1 MKMKMKKTLVIIVTA
16 ALTIGTMAGCSQTT
30 LNYSREIYN
39 TANWESTTSD
49 TTGVISVDGQGVKE
63 EVTFT
68 ATGYTAN
75 DKSYVDMKFNNTS
88 GKIKIPELKAY
99 SDGTTSYINKS
110 FYEGIYALNGQAES
124 TGLANIKEEYIAIDN
139 ATTTGM
145 DVNQL
150 KALTSKPDGVVELGK
165 LVFGENSNIDLPFVQ
180 NGREYTI
187 NLDANQTVDLGA
199 KAIKAAGNNIE
210 NINNTFKLGL
220 PTESITQIK
229 TAVNDASFD
238 ASLTDIK
245 TALAGSTITS
255 KDVFTDGNYI
265 SDCNINLQVK
275 DFGKVSITMK
285 STSTKSEVKAIDIPS
300 SKIKLTA
307 EEFAKISAPTN
318 TTIPATTNVIAK

>member
-1 MKMKMKKTLVIIVTA
+1 MKMKKTLVLIMTA
-16 ALTIGTMAGCSQTT
+16 ALTVGTMVGCSQTT
-30 LNYSREIYN
+30 LNYSKELSN
-39 TANWESTTSD
+39 TAKWEATTSNIE
-49 TTGVISVDGQGVKE
+49 GKVNIEASGIKE

-68 ATGYTAN
+68 ATGYTAK
-75 DKSYVDMKFNNTS
+75 DQSYVDMKFNNTS

-110 FYEGIYALNGQAES
+110 FYEGIFALSGQVES

-150 KALTSKPDGVVELGK
+150 KALTSKPDAVVELGK
-165 LVFGENSNIDLPFVQ
+165 LVFGENSNLDLPFVQ

-307 EEFAKISAPTN
+307 EDFAKMSTPTN
-318 TTIPATTNVIAK
+318 TTIETTTATNVVAK